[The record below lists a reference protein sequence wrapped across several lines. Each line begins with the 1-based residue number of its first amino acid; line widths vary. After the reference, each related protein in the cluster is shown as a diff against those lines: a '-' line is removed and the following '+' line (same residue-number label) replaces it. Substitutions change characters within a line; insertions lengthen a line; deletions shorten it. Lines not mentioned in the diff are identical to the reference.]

1 MKHITTTQ
9 LADGYKR
16 LVPDKGYVVAN
27 TLNDRTYSEVIVK
40 DDKWFYAKKG

>member
-27 TLNDRTYSEVIVK
+27 TLNERTYSEVETK
-40 DDKWFYAKKG
+40 DVRPYYAKKV